1 MTRFAIAACVVSLLA
16 SAAVT
21 PALAADKLI
30 VESAPVRIS
39 DLDLNS
45 ARGAHALFHR
55 VNVVAGDLCAQ
66 TQSALFPWAPDTERA
81 CRIKA
86 VTRAISRLNAPLV
99 NAEFVRV
106 YGPGDTALAAK

>member
-1 MTRFAIAACVVSLLA
+1 VQIN
-16 SAAVT
+16 
-21 PALAADKLI
+21 
-30 VESAPVRIS
+30 

-45 ARGAHALFHR
+45 ARGAHTLFHR

-66 TQSALFPWAPDTERA
+66 TESALFPWAPDTERA

-86 VTRAISRLNAPLV
+86 VTRAISQLNSPRV

-106 YGPGDTALAAK
+106 YGQRDTTLAAK